1 MKKNIEVLNEEYV
14 RLKSSEKVMT
24 EVLADANLVIEDK
37 RISAKEKMK
46 KILKLFENQKD
57 TKSLFYQDYTT
68 DMTVLCRSH
77 LECLEGITEY
87 KESLTE
93 FSKNAFNRNDNW
105 KKVLSVS
112 ESLKKHFS
120 QHRIN
125 LDNFYKKHNLL
136 VDSDEKMKRCI
147 VFGLKNDM
155 ENIIQ
160 KENELKNE
168 ARLLTKNKG
177 KIDINIDDEITESE
191 NLPNKILIGQIP
203 VEISKIQLLRDI
215 GFDENFRELNLSI
228 QEQGNVII
236 RTTFEEMSDTKIDEF
251 VVAYIYRFLEM
262 FPKGSLNVH
271 IFDDNTNVLYKRML
285 SGFKKENASEITK
298 KILKINTSLEEINEI
313 RDIDCEDIFQKTSVD
328 KPDLFAIYQEDK
340 TDPFNLIVLRDG
352 FLDRSGFASN
362 ELLDTIYTLI
372 NRDGIGH
379 RCGLRFLIID
389 NSKSFE
395 GKMLDNTRLQT
406 NQIIENCEHV
416 LDYSRGEFCK
426 DKNRIKMV
434 HINGNLEVFIQN
446 RTDRIVNEINLKN
459 RNVVSFDDLLIEEG
473 TRDVNNNILYIPIGK
488 AGGKQVELPFSCKD
502 VGGTS
507 EGSCIGYMVIGQS
520 GSGKSSFFH
529 SLVLNGC
536 RKYTPDELQFW
547 LLDFK
552 NGGASSKY
560 RDSGIPHIKI
570 IAENNK
576 IDDALCLFQMILE
589 EMERRAKIFNDNF
602 TDNISDYNN
611 KFGKKEGYEYFPRI
625 IIAID
630 EIQEIFRDDKAST
643 IQSYI
648 AQISTRM
655 RSSGMHFV
663 MVAQNL
669 KDGKSYMLKEAFMP
683 NVTGRVCFRVAPD
696 IPNESGFE
704 EAFIQ
709 RKQEIGEL
717 KTGEAYVSY
726 GRDTIKKVK
735 MAFVSTDEMGTK
747 LFDEICKKHSSYNY
761 LRPRIIGSRKR
772 LSLVSKVQGQEY
784 SYGSLL
790 SGKIK
795 NNYGTFESIIGE
807 DSYRMTPHK
816 VQFSQND
823 NSSVLLL
830 GNDRMV
836 ASSLCT
842 SIVIALSNQKCKT
855 YIFNADRSRIQNDN
869 GSIPHPFMYYCQN
882 AVEKNGYVIYNRLDK
897 FKDIITELYEIFLE
911 RQIEIQ
917 KTEYEDPVFEPLF
930 LIVNDLFAIESFSS
944 REMISNNNGN
954 KIDEFDDL
962 LDSEL
967 DFSTGYKMHSIF
979 DDNTS
984 NSKETDKK
992 YFSENIQWIM
1002 SQLLRN
1008 GYRYNIHMVLAIKGD
1023 PSTWNSLE
1031 ISSELRNVVLFNST
1045 EYADSRIEN
1054 SYYVKEMLKNISN
1067 ESEGETMAVW
1077 YSKRKLSKLRPI
1089 IYDLSNENE
1098 KQEFDKLLKETSYEK
1113 VI

>member
-1 MKKNIEVLNEEYV
+1 MKRNVDQLNEEYV
-14 RLKSSEKVMT
+14 GLKSSEKIMT
-24 EVLADANLVIEDK
+24 DNLAEVNLIIEDK
-37 RISAKEKMK
+37 RLSPREKMS
-46 KILKLFENQKD
+46 KILQLFENKNTSQKQYS
-57 TKSLFYQDYTT
+57 TDYTS
-68 DMTVLCRSH
+68 DMTILCKGH
-77 LECLEGITEY
+77 LKCLSDITEY
-87 KESLTE
+87 KESLE
-93 FSKNAFNRNDNW
+93 LFSKDSSNRNANW
-105 KKVLSVS
+105 KKVLTAS
-112 ESLKKHFS
+112 ENLKKHYS

-125 LDNFYKKHNLL
+125 LDNFFNKHNLL
-136 VDSDEKMKRCI
+136 VDSDDKMNRGI
-147 VFGLKNDM
+147 LFGLKNDI
-155 ENIIQ
+155 EGII
-160 KENELKNE
+160 KRENELKNE
-168 ARLLTKNKG
+168 AKILTKDKG
-177 KIDINIDDEITESE
+177 KIEINAGDDIQEPET
-191 NLPNKILIGQIP
+191 LPNKILVGRIP
-203 VEISKIQLLRDI
+203 TEVSKVQLLRDI
-215 GFDENFRELNLSI
+215 GYDENFKELNLNI
-228 QEQGNVII
+228 KEQGNVII
-236 RTTFEEMSDTKIDEF
+236 RTAFEEMSDSKIDEF
-251 VVAYIYRFLEM
+251 VVAYVYRFMEA
-262 FPKGSLNVH
+262 FPNAALNIH
-271 IFDDNTNVLYKRML
+271 IFDDNTNILYKRML
-285 SGFKKENASEITK
+285 SGFKRENSSEITK
-298 KILKINTSLEEINEI
+298 KILKIHTSLEDLNEI
-313 RDIDCEDIFQKTSVD
+313 RDVICEDIFQKTTVD
-328 KPDLFAIYQEDK
+328 KPDLYAIYQEDK

-352 FLDRSGFASN
+352 FLDRSGHASN
-362 ELLDTIYTLI
+362 ELLDTIYTLT
-372 NRDGIGH
+372 NKDGVGH

-389 NSKSFE
+389 NSESFE

-406 NQIIENCEHV
+406 SQIIENFEYAIG
-416 LDYSRGEFCK
+416 YSKGEFSIN
-426 DKNRIKMV
+426 KNKIKMV
-434 HINGNLEVFIQN
+434 YINGNIEVFIQN
-446 RTDRIVNEINLKN
+446 RTDRIVNEINMKN
-459 RNVVSFDDLLIEEG
+459 RSVVSFDDLQIEEG

-669 KDGKSYMLKEAFMP
+669 KDGKAYMLKEAFMP
-683 NVTGRVCFRVAPD
+683 NITGRVCFRVAQD

-704 EAFIQ
+704 EEFVQ
-709 RKQEIGEL
+709 RRQEIGEL

-747 LFDEICKKHSSYNY
+747 LFDEICRKHNTFNY
-761 LRPRIIGSRKR
+761 LRPRIIGSKQR
-772 LSLVSKVQGQEY
+772 LTLVSKIQGQEY
-784 SYGSLL
+784 DYSSLL
-790 SGKIK
+790 MRTTK
-795 NNYGTFESIIGE
+795 NNFGTYESIIGE
-807 DSYRMTPHK
+807 DSYRMIPHK

-842 SIVIALSNQKCKT
+842 SIAIALSNQKVKT
-855 YIFNADRSRIQNDN
+855 YIFNADRSRIQNDV
-869 GSIPHPFMYYCQN
+869 GAIPHPFMYYCQN
-882 AVEKNGYVIYNRLDK
+882 AVENNGYVIYNRLEK
-897 FKDIITELYEIFLE
+897 FKDIIAELYEIFLE

-917 KTEYEDPVFEPLF
+917 KAEYEDPVFEPLF

-944 REMISNNNGN
+944 RETISNNTGN
-954 KIDEFDDL
+954 KNSGFDDL
-962 LDSEL
+962 SDSEL
-967 DFSTGYKMHSIF
+967 DFGSEYKMHSIF
-979 DDNTS
+979 GDDTS
-984 NSKETDKK
+984 DDQENDKK

-1002 SQLLRN
+1002 SQILRN
-1008 GYRYNIHMVLAIKGD
+1008 GYRYNIHMILAIKGD

-1045 EYADSRIEN
+1045 EFADSRIEN

-1089 IYDLSNENE
+1089 IYDLSNEKE
-1098 KQEFDKLLKETSYEK
+1098 KQEIDKLLKETSHEK
-1113 VI
+1113 AL